1 MKGNDDMIMNGNFVD
16 ADDLARLHKPADA
29 GDAEALYKLGMRH
42 FRREGVCEDVRVR
55 HDCHTKLPQ

>member
-29 GDAEALYKLGMRH
+29 GDAEALYRLGMRH
-42 FRREGVCEDVRVR
+42 FRRGGVCGMS
-55 HDCHTKLPQ
+55 